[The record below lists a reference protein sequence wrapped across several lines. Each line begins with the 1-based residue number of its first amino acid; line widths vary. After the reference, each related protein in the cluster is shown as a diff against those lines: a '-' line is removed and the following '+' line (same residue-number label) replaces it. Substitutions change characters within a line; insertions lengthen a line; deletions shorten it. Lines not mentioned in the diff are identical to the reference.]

1 MTLMVAATPFACSP
15 FCGPR
20 QANTLECGGQRGTG
34 LGQGGV
40 DGGNARCSNFSEFGL
55 TCEEDFQQVGAFDII
70 WVVDSSGSMS
80 DELAGVKEHINKFAQ
95 VISQSG
101 VDFHLIMVAEKGN
114 EALKICVAEP
124 LGGPNCGNG
133 PQFQHIDTVVSST
146 DGPDILLALADPN
159 NTDSEALAFQG
170 FVRPGS
176 RRAVIFVTDD
186 DSTARASTVL
196 AALPGLPSLSGAVI
210 HSVIGT
216 TVQECPDLADEG
228 DEYRIMSQQTGG
240 LILPICCDDYAQLV
254 NALALDVTQQNG
266 RFTLERPAVASSVR
280 VYSVDNTNTR
290 TAIRDGWT
298 YDADLRAVVFAP
310 EALPAAGT
318 RLVVTY
324 SSRN

>member
-15 FCGPR
+15 ACGPR

-40 DGGNARCSNFSEFGL
+40 DGGSARCSNFSEFGL
-55 TCEEDFQQVGAFDII
+55 TCEEDFEQVGAFDII

-80 DELAGVKEHINKFAQ
+80 EELAGVKEHINKFAQ

-101 VDFHLIMVAEKGN
+101 VDFHLIMVGEQGTGSL
-114 EALKICVAEP
+114 EVCVAEP
-124 LGGPNCGNG
+124 LGGPGCGNG
-133 PQFQHIDTVVSST
+133 PQFLHIDTEVGST
-146 DGPDILLALADPN
+146 DAPYILMDVADNDP
-159 NTDSEALAFQG
+159 SFQG

-186 DSTARASTVL
+186 DATTSATTVL
-196 AALPGLPSLSGAVI
+196 ANMAGRTSLSGAVI

-216 TVQECPDLADEG
+216 TRQECPDLADEG

>member
-20 QANTLECGGQRGTG
+20 QANTLECNGQRGTG

-70 WVVDSSGSMS
+70 WVVDNSGSMS

-101 VDFHLIMVAEKGN
+101 VDFHLIMVSEKGPGSL
-114 EALKICVAEP
+114 EICVGEP
-124 LGGPNCGNG
+124 LAGGSCADG
-133 PQFQHIDTVVSST
+133 PQFLHIDREVGST
-146 DGPDILLALADPN
+146 DAPDILFEVAAGDP
-159 NTDSEALAFQG
+159 AFQG

-186 DSTARASTVL
+186 DSTTSASTVL
-196 AALPGLPSLSGAVI
+196 AALPGFPSLSGAVI

-216 TVQECPDLADEG
+216 TRQECPDLADEG

-298 YDADLRAVVFAP
+298 YDADLRAVVFTP
-310 EALPAAGT
+310 ESLPAAGT
-318 RLVVTY
+318 QLVVTY